1 MSAVTDLAALVP
13 ALRGERRGIAWTL
26 AVSLASSLALAA
38 LAVVTA
44 HIVATAVL
52 ERRLD
57 DPAWIAALPAL
68 VLLRA
73 VLTWHEMDVS
83 HSIAYRVLAVLRM
96 SLFDGF
102 ARGVPSRAGVHTG
115 RLAGTAMRDIEK
127 LEFFYAHTVAQ
138 IGSAVL
144 IAGAALP
151 AAFAADARLGLV
163 CAGSLAAV
171 VLVSWLAGRT
181 SHRLGE
187 QRQEAAAG
195 LSERVLDV
203 LAGTREV
210 LVFGQDEQARRTVLG
225 AAAESDALDARL
237 RRWQQLGDD
246 LRDAVASLTVVG
258 VLLVAFRVE
267 GLPAVWAPCLATGAL
282 AVLAPLSQAVAVTAQ
297 VQPLRASARRVAE
310 GQRLA
315 SEGVPEGVSETG
327 EGAPAKPPSSAS
339 APVGPEER
347 RLPAGPV
354 GLEAAGVVF
363 TYDGLTRVPLPDV
376 LLRPGEK
383 AALSAPSGSG
393 KSTLAHLATG
403 LWAPDDGA
411 VRLLMPDG
419 SAASPTGMP
428 ARERAR
434 LVQLVEQEA
443 GLLHGTLAENLRLAR
458 PEATDAML
466 EAALDAAGLPL
477 PLHTQTGEGGSS
489 LSGGQRARAAL
500 ARALLLEPG
509 LLVLDETTAALDRRT
524 EEELLETVLGLGC
537 TVLAISHR
545 ESTVARFPRRIRWP
559 ART

>member
-1 MSAVTDLAALVP
+1 MRTVSDLAALVP

-57 DPAWIAALPAL
+57 GPAWIAALPAL

-73 VLTWHEMDVS
+73 LLTWHEMDVS

-138 IGSAVL
+138 IGSAL
-144 IAGAALP
+144 IIAGAALP
-151 AAFAADARLGLV
+151 AAFAADLRLGLV

-210 LVFGQDEQARRTVLG
+210 LVFGQAEQARRTVLG

-246 LRDAVASLTVVG
+246 LRDAVAGLTVVG

-315 SEGVPEGVSETG
+315 SEGVPEGVSEAG
-327 EGAPAKPPSSAS
+327 EGAAATTTPSAS
-339 APVGPEER
+339 A
-347 RLPAGPV
+347 PAGPV
-354 GLEAAGVVF
+354 GLEAVGVGF
-363 TYDGLTRVPLPDV
+363 SYDGRTPVPLPDL

-411 VRLLMPDG
+411 VRLLLPDG

-428 ARERAR
+428 AGERAR

-466 EAALDAAGLPL
+466 EDALRAAGLPL
-477 PLHTQTGEGGSS
+477 PLQTQTGEGGGS

-524 EEELLETVLGLGC
+524 EDDLLETVLALDC

>member
-1 MSAVTDLAALVP
+1 MSTVSDLAALVP

-73 VLTWHEMDVS
+73 LLTWHEMDVS

-171 VLVSWLAGRT
+171 VIVSWLAGRT

-210 LVFGQDEQARRTVLG
+210 LVFGQAERARRSVLG
-225 AAAESDALDARL
+225 AAAESDSLDARL

-246 LRDAVASLTVVG
+246 LRDAVAGLTVVG

-297 VQPLRASARRVAE
+297 VQPLRASARRVVE
-310 GQRLA
+310 GQRLTA
-315 SEGVPEGVSETG
+315 EGVP

-339 APVGPEER
+339 APAGPEER
-347 RLPAGPV
+347 HLPAGPV
-354 GLEAAGVVF
+354 GLEAAGVIF
-363 TYDGLTRVPLPDV
+363 SYDGLIRVPLPDV
-376 LLRPGEK
+376 LLGPGEK

-477 PLHTQTGEGGSS
+477 PLETPTGEGGSS

-524 EEELLETVLGLGC
+524 EEELLETVLGLDC

-545 ESTVARFPRRIRWP
+545 ESTVSRFPRRIRWP